1 LWSVKK
7 AFLKQNNQKN
17 SMIPFDKTWT
27 LFLDRDGVINTR
39 LPDEYVSKWD
49 DFDFI
54 VGSLKAI
61 EDLSEVFGRIVVV
74 TNQAGIGKGIMTE
87 MELNE
92 VHSLMLKTVD
102 LLGGHIDKVYFA
114 PDLPQNP
121 SNRRKPNTGMAL
133 DAQRDFPE
141 IDFQKSVIV
150 GDSKSDIEMG
160 DRLGM
165 VKVFIED
172 KGDDPTPFAPHYR
185 FSTLALFAKNVMKN
199 SVLVT
204 V

>member
-1 LWSVKK
+1 
-7 AFLKQNNQKN
+7 
-17 SMIPFDKTWT
+17 MISFDKTWT

-39 LPDEYVSKWD
+39 LPNEYISKWD

-74 TNQAGIGKGIMTE
+74 TNQAGVGKGIMTE
-87 MELNE
+87 LELNE
-92 VHSLMLKTVD
+92 VHRLMIKTVN
-102 LLGGHIDKVYFA
+102 LLGGRIDKVYFA
-114 PDLPQNP
+114 PDLPQSPNH
-121 SNRRKPNTGMAL
+121 RRKPNTGMAL

-141 IDFQKSVIV
+141 IDFKKAVIV
-150 GDSKSDIEMG
+150 GDSKSDMEMG

-165 VKVFIED
+165 VKVFIEG
-172 KGDDPTPFAPHYR
+172 KGDDPIQFAPHYQ
-185 FSTLALFAKNVMKN
+185 FKTLALFAKSVLKN
-199 SVLVT
+199 SILVT